1 MGSGAGMSTVE
12 TIVQHGADEATARGL
27 PRSRTASGT
36 AYHEAGR
43 GEPLVLIHG
52 VGMRLEAW
60 APQIS
65 AFGRTHR
72 VIAVDM
78 PGHGE
83 SSKLPA
89 ASPLEAFVDWFGSF
103 LDEMALDSA
112 NVAGHSMGA
121 LVAGGSA
128 ATFGR
133 RIKRVAYLN
142 GVYRRDPDAKAAVL
156 ARAAAIPLSGV
167 DKEGPLLRWFGD
179 DRQSAVARD
188 LTRNWLS
195 LVNPQG
201 YATAYAAF
209 AGGDATYADR
219 WPDVHVPALFL
230 TGSDDPNSTPQ
241 MAEQMAS
248 ITPKGWARIVEG
260 HRHMVN
266 LTAPEIVNELLAEW
280 LLSGEDA
287 G

>member
-1 MGSGAGMSTVE
+1 MSTVE
-12 TIVQHGADEATARGL
+12 TIAQHGADEATAKGL
-27 PRSRTASGT
+27 SRSRTASGT
-36 AYHEAGR
+36 AYHEVGS

-65 AFGRTHR
+65 AFARTHR

-89 ASPLEAFVDWFGSF
+89 VSPLEAFVDWFGGF
-103 LDEMALDSA
+103 LDEMALNGA

-121 LVAGGSA
+121 LVVGGSA
-128 ATFGR
+128 ATFGL

-142 GVYRRDPDAKAAVL
+142 GVYRRDPEAKAAVL
-156 ARAAAIPLSGV
+156 ARAAAIPLTGV
-167 DKEGPLLRWFGD
+167 DKEGPLVRWFGD
-179 DRQSAVARD
+179 DAQSVVARD

-195 LVNPQG
+195 LVDPQG

-266 LTAPEIVNELLAEW
+266 LTAPEIVNGLLAEW
-280 LLSGEDA
+280 LACGEDA

>member
-1 MGSGAGMSTVE
+1 MSTVE
-12 TIVQHGADEATARGL
+12 TIAQHNANEATVKGL
-27 PRSRTASGT
+27 PRLRTAGGT
-36 AYHEAGR
+36 AYHEAGS

-65 AFGRTHR
+65 AFARTHR

-89 ASPLEAFVDWFGSF
+89 ASPLEAFVDWFGGF
-103 LDEMALDSA
+103 LDEMALDGA

-128 ATFGR
+128 ASFGR

-156 ARAAAIPLSGV
+156 ARAAAIPLDGV

-179 DRQSAVARD
+179 DRQSVVARD

-195 LVNPQG
+195 LVDPQG

-209 AGGDATYADR
+209 AGGDETYADR
-219 WPDVHVPALFL
+219 WPDVHVPSLFL

-266 LTAPEIVNELLAEW
+266 LTAPEIVNGLLAEW

>member
-1 MGSGAGMSTVE
+1 MSTVE
-12 TIVQHGADEATARGL
+12 TIAQHSTDETTAKGL

-36 AYHEAGR
+36 AYHEVGS

-60 APQIS
+60 APQIPVF
-65 AFGRTHR
+65 ARTHR

-89 ASPLEAFVDWFGSF
+89 ASPLEAFVGWFAGF
-103 LDEMALDSA
+103 LDEMALDGA

-156 ARAAAIPLSGV
+156 ARAAAIPLAGV

-179 DRQSAVARD
+179 DRQSAVARE

-195 LVNPQG
+195 LVDPQG

-209 AGGDATYADR
+209 AGGDETYADR

-248 ITPKGWARIVEG
+248 VTPQGWARIVEG

>member
-1 MGSGAGMSTVE
+1 MSTVD
-12 TIVQHGADEATARGL
+12 TIVEVNVEDAAGRGL
-27 PRSRTASGT
+27 PRKRTVAGT
-36 AYHEAGR
+36 AYHETGS

-60 APQIS
+60 APQIA
-65 AFGRTHR
+65 AFAPAHR

-83 SSKLPA
+83 SKALPA
-89 ASPLEAFVDWFGSF
+89 GSGLEAFVAWFGDF
-103 LDEMALDSA
+103 LGEMNLDKA

-121 LVAGGSA
+121 LVAGGAA
-128 ATFGR
+128 ATFGA
-133 RIKRVAYLN
+133 RIRRVAYLN
-142 GVYRRDPDAKAAVL
+142 GVYRRDADAKAAVL
-156 ARAAAIPLSGV
+156 ARAAAIPLTGV
-167 DKEGPLLRWFGD
+167 DKDGPLLRWFGD
-179 DRQSAVARD
+179 DAQSAVARA

-195 LVNPQG
+195 LVDPQG

-209 AGGDATYADR
+209 AGGDETYADR

-241 MAEQMAS
+241 MARQMAA

-266 LTAPEIVNELLAEW
+266 LTAPAVVNELLAEW
-280 LLSGEDA
+280 LSCGEDA
-287 G
+287 R